1 MTTAVFPPP
10 TTATRTAAPA
20 RVPWGPREW
29 TMLRWAVRATLLLG
43 VAASVAANVLHAQ
56 PNPISQAIAAWPP
69 LALLFTVELIARVPV
84 HRRGLAVARLLAATT
99 IAGIAAFVSYWHMMG
114 VAARYGE
121 TGASPYLLPLSVD
134 GLIIVAS
141 ISLVEISGRLHATR
155 PSDQP
160 TTAADAAPPPGR
172 PVVPR
177 TGTTQRLT
185 VSETDTAPRAPH
197 RAVRRQ
203 RTAQPVARTRAQ
215 RPQARSC
222 TAIETALAD
231 TAPTLPVVPP
241 SEPAVRPIDAAAE
254 PPLRPA
260 DVADQVPEPETAPV
274 VPRPISDGGAP
285 PAAPEPQPGNSPDDD
300 AAAQSG
306 SPAPTA
312 APENPHDDAGSP
324 NEVPAA
330 PREAI
335 AYWQRRDPGIGI
347 DDLAA
352 RVGKSP
358 RQIRRYL
365 RQPAGDTAKQVNGH
379 RNDTLAD
386 TFRSPRP

>member
-1 MTTAVFPPP
+1 MTTAVLPQP
-10 TTATRTAAPA
+10 TTATRTAAPV

-29 TMLRWAVRATLLLG
+29 AMLRWAVRATLLLG

-84 HRRGLAVARLLAATT
+84 HRRGLAAARLLAATT
-99 IAGIAAFVSYWHMMG
+99 IAGIAAFVSYWHMAG

-155 PSDQP
+155 PDHP
-160 TTAADAAPPPGR
+160 AAATKPAPPPSR
-172 PVVPR
+172 PVVSR
-177 TGTTQRLT
+177 TAMTQRPA
-185 VSETDTAPRAPH
+185 VSETDTAPRAPG
-197 RAVRRQ
+197 RTFRRR
-203 RTAQPVARTRAQ
+203 RTAHPVVRTTAR
-215 RPQARSC
+215 PSQARSH
-222 TAIETALAD
+222 TATGPTPTD
-231 TAPTLPVVPP
+231 TAPTLAVIPP
-241 SEPAVRPIDAAAE
+241 TEPAVQPPVQPAA
-254 PPLRPA
+254 
-260 DVADQVPEPETAPV
+260 VADLLPEPVSRPTD
-274 VPRPISDGGAP
+274 PRTPIGDGGAP
-285 PAAPEPQPGNSPDDD
+285 PSAPEPQPDNGPDDD
-300 AAAQSG
+300 AAAQSD

-312 APENPHDDAGSP
+312 VPEKPHDDTDSP
-324 NEVPAA
+324 DEVPTA

-365 RQPAGDTAKQVNGH
+365 RQPAGTTAKQVNGH

-386 TFRSPRP
+386 TFRSPRL